1 MATLDEEVLQANMNG
16 ITLAKQGRLDDAA
29 EWFRHA
35 LQLKPDSPMSHN
47 NLGNILTFQGNFV
60 DAVACYRA
68 SLHLKPNDPAAWNN
82 LGHGLRQLGEVDE
95 AVAACRH
102 ALALCGDY
110 AEAHNNLGIALEA
123 KDELQDALFHC
134 QQAVQ
139 LKPDLAEAYNNLS
152 IILRRLRRLDEATAA
167 ANEAL
172 RLRPDF
178 AEAENNRGMALA
190 EAKRWT
196 DAESCYRRALQ
207 LRPMLAEAHLNLAN
221 CVFQMDRLDE
231 AASHC
236 GEALRLNP
244 KSADAYTT
252 HGAMLLRQGRF
263 DEALAKFDEAVRLKP
278 DHATAHFNR
287 SMVLLLRGD
296 FAGGWPEYKWR
307 WKCREF
313 VLEPFSRAF
322 WDGGDIA
329 GKTVLLHTE
338 QGLGDTMQFIR
349 YAPLVKRR
357 GAKVI
362 VAVPSA
368 LLPLLRPCKGI
379 DELVV
384 REGEMPVSDAD
395 APLLDLPAMFGTRL
409 ENIPADVPYLFADE
423 RLVARWREELS
434 SIRDFKVG
442 IAWQGSTKNPV
453 DRLRSISLE
462 QFAPLAQPG
471 VQLISL
477 QKGPGIEQLERVRFP
492 VMELGSRLD
501 EKSGPFMDT
510 AAVMKNLDL
519 VITTD
524 TAIVHLAGAMGVP
537 VWVALPL
544 VPDWRWLLGRDDSP
558 WYPTVRLFRQT
569 AAGKW
574 DDVFERIAVEL
585 RGRVGAP
592 RGLATIAVPVSPG
605 ELIDKITILEIK
617 RERIADA
624 KKVKNVTAEL
634 ELLTAARD
642 RGVPPSSELMQLTAD
657 LRRVNEALWDIE
669 DAIRVCE
676 HERDFGSLF
685 IELARSVYHQND
697 RRAALKRSVN
707 ELLGSKLVEEKSY
720 K

>member
-1 MATLDEEVLQANMNG
+1 METLDQQVRQANLNG
-16 ITLAKQGRLDDAA
+16 ISLAQQGRLDDAA

-35 LQLKPDSPMSHN
+35 LQLQPDSPASHN
-47 NLGNILTFQGNFV
+47 NLGNILTFQGNFP

-68 SLHLKPNDPAAWNN
+68 SLHLKPNDPVAWNN

-102 ALALCGDY
+102 ALALDADY

-134 QQAVQ
+134 RQSVQ

-152 IILRRLRRLDEATAA
+152 IILRRLRRPGEDDLKLKQRLDEATAA
-167 ANEAL
+167 ADEAL

-190 EAKRWT
+190 EAKRWHE
-196 DAESCYRRALQ
+196 AEEGYRRALQ

-221 CVFQMDRLDE
+221 CVFQMDRMDD
-231 AASHC
+231 AATHC
-236 GEALRLNP
+236 REALRLNP
-244 KSADAYTT
+244 KSADAHTT
-252 HGAMLLRQGRF
+252 QGAMLLRQGRF
-263 DEALAKFDEAVRLKP
+263 DEALAAFDEAVRLKP

-296 FAGGWPEYKWR
+296 FANGWPEYKWR

-313 VLEPFSRAF
+313 VLEPFARAF

-329 GKTVLLHTE
+329 GKTILLHAE

-368 LLPLLRPCKGI
+368 LLPLLRPCAGI
-379 DELVV
+379 DELVT
-384 REGEMPVSDAD
+384 REGNMPDSDVD
-395 APLLDLPAMFGTRL
+395 APLLDLPAIFGTRR
-409 ENIPADVPYLFADE
+409 ENIPADIPYLFADE
-423 RLVARWREELS
+423 WLVAQWREELS
-434 SIRDFKVG
+434 SINAFKVG

-453 DRLRSISLE
+453 DRLRSIPLE
-462 QFAPLAQPG
+462 QFAPLARPG

-492 VMELGSRLD
+492 VIDLGSRFD
-501 EKSGPFMDT
+501 ETAGPFMDT

-537 VWVALPL
+537 VWVALP
-544 VPDWRWLLGRDDSP
+544 
-558 WYPTVRLFRQT
+558 
-569 AAGKW
+569 
-574 DDVFERIAVEL
+574 
-585 RGRVGAP
+585 
-592 RGLATIAVPVSPG
+592 
-605 ELIDKITILEIK
+605 
-617 RERIADA
+617 
-624 KKVKNVTAEL
+624 
-634 ELLTAARD
+634 
-642 RGVPPSSELMQLTAD
+642 
-657 LRRVNEALWDIE
+657 
-669 DAIRVCE
+669 
-676 HERDFGSLF
+676 
-685 IELARSVYHQND
+685 
-697 RRAALKRSVN
+697 
-707 ELLGSKLVEEKSY
+707 
-720 K
+720 